1 MKCKKALD
9 SKYQRDADRDSK
21 LKFYKECE
29 ANQAVAKPIFTK
41 IQDHRLLLRDII
53 INSGHAKG
61 L

>member
-41 IQDHRLLLRDII
+41 I
-53 INSGHAKG
+53 
-61 L
+61 